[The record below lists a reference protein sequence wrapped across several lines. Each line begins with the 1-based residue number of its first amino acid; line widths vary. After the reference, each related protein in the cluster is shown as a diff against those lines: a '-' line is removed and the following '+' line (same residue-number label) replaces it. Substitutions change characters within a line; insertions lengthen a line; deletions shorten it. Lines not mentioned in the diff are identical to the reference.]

1 MEKLIYFNKFYL
13 DKEKDII
20 VNLYKSKNDELTYIL
35 ETPNHN
41 TGNLITNLAKICN
54 VETIKNEKDMK
65 IIKGVIP
72 ASINGDNEE
81 VYIFRLG
88 GIKIANIYED
98 KIEIKAKIPAIIKT
112 LMSQTKNYKLPIE
125 KSIVK
130 TYILKKSKF
139 RTDLHTHMNANLSP
153 DCLIALG
160 IVHQIK
166 YPLYYIKKINLKLT
180 KKQEEKI
187 YKQREK
193 VEENFKD
200 SELTGKYLTRKID
213 DNTFINF
220 ADLILN
226 NLENAEYNIEK
237 IRTSLAI
244 MKDGQAVFT
253 NLEKC
258 YIYRYIFAKGT
269 ASEQKEKIEL
279 KPELIEKIP
288 EQDIEKMVFKM
299 LEDKKETSPYKNNTL
314 RQDKFLWIARE
325 YKKQGIKY
333 VEIADT
339 DLSKNSERA
348 IKLLQEVHSIFPQI
362 EKETG
367 VKIRFLFA
375 IRRIPLTI
383 IKDQKTSS
391 TYLKENINLLKA
403 VAKSPYVVG
412 SDFIGEEIND
422 ISDLKP
428 VIREIVKYV
437 ENEDNN
443 FTMRIH
449 AGEND
454 SLRDNVRKSILC
466 VKEAVE
472 EGHKIPQVRIGHGLY
487 TENLNGEA
495 GKELMELIRENGV
508 IIEFQLT
515 SNIRL
520 NNLSDLSNHPIKKF
534 LKNGIKCV
542 QGTDGCGMY
551 GTDTFD
557 EQLALHNLLDLTDKD
572 FEKMREVEDEVIQKS
587 EKYFE
592 EKSKKFKEFLG
603 NKTIEEAVLELE
615 AKNTKETEDQ
625 EELRINS
632 NLETEKELKQKIKNL
647 PTDKVPVIIAGGS
660 FNTKGRET
668 IPTKEGIKI
677 LRELIEN
684 VDNNNIYFVVGHKM
698 QGYEKAIVDISKELN
713 KKVEIDA
720 IVPKMVTEKVKNRLL
735 DENVDGICISPE
747 TEELGIYK
755 SFNYEI
761 FERRKSV
768 VIAFDGN
775 SPVSNLVQEAKN
787 GKGKSKIYVNQEN
800 HLLKEKADSLEGYV
814 IPFEM
819 KDNIVKKIL
828 EDNPELKDGF
838 KGRSLKSIFFYM
850 RSVPKSLI
858 LGILSSVPIIPFFSK
873 KFQ

>member
-1 MEKLIYFNKFYL
+1 MLNKFYL

-20 VNLYKSKNDELTYIL
+20 VNLKKSKEDELTYIL

-41 TGNLITNLAKICN
+41 TGNLITNLAKICGL
-54 VETIKNEKDMK
+54 ETVKNENDMK
-65 IIKGVIP
+65 IITGTIP

-98 KIEIKAKIPAIIKT
+98 RIEIKAKIPAITKT
-112 LMSQTKNYKLPIE
+112 FMSQTKNYKLPIE

-139 RTDLHTHMNANLSP
+139 RTDLHTHANANLSP

-160 IVHQIK
+160 ISHQIR
-166 YPLYYIKKINLKLT
+166 YPLYYIKKLNLKLSQ
-180 KKQEEKI
+180 KQEEKI

-193 VEENFKD
+193 VEEQFKD
-200 SELTGKYLTRKID
+200 SPLQGKYKVRKID

-220 ADLILN
+220 ADFILN
-226 NLENAEYNIEK
+226 NLENATYNIEK

-244 MKDGQAVFT
+244 LKDGQAVFT

-258 YIYRYIFAKGT
+258 YIYRYVFAKGT
-269 ASEQKEKIEL
+269 ASDEKIKLNE
-279 KPELIEKIP
+279 EIANKIP
-288 EQDIEKMVFKM
+288 EPDIKNYVLKM
-299 LEDKKETSPYKNNTL
+299 LEDKKENSPYKNNSL
-314 RQDKFLWIARE
+314 RQDKLLWIARE

-339 DLSKNSERA
+339 DLAKTGDPA
-348 IKLLQEVHSIFPQI
+348 VKLLEEVHQIFPTI
-362 EKETG
+362 EEETG
-367 VKIRFLFA
+367 VKIRFLIG

-391 TYLKENINLLKA
+391 TYLKENINVLRA
-403 VAKSPYVVG
+403 VGKSPYVVG

-422 ISDLKP
+422 ISDLQPAIK
-428 VIREIVKYV
+428 EIVKYV
-437 ENEDNN
+437 NKEDKD
-443 FTMRIH
+443 FTIRIH

-454 SLRDNVRKSILC
+454 SLRDNVRKSIMC
-466 VKEAVE
+466 VKQSLEPNQ
-472 EGHKIPQVRIGHGLY
+472 KMPRCRIGHGLY
-487 TENLNGEA
+487 SENLDTEA
-495 GKELMELIRENGV
+495 GKELMNLMKETGV

-515 SNIRL
+515 SNVRL

-534 LKNGIKCV
+534 LENGIKCV

-551 GTDTFD
+551 GSDTFD
-557 EQLALHNLLDLTDKD
+557 EQLALQNLLGLTNQD
-572 FEKMREVEDEVIQKS
+572 FEKMRAVEDEIISKNNT
-587 EKYFE
+587 YFE
-592 EKSKKFKEFLG
+592 EKSKKFEQFLNG
-603 NKTIEEAVLELE
+603 RTIREAVLEAE
-615 AKNTKETEDQ
+615 EQYTKETEGQ
-625 EELRINS
+625 EELRITN
-632 NLETEKELKQKIKNL
+632 NIETEKELKQKIKPL

-668 IPTKEGIKI
+668 IASQEGLEVLKEFIKEI
-677 LRELIEN
+677 DSDK
-684 VDNNNIYFVVGHKM
+684 VYFVIGHKM
-698 QGYEKAIVDISKELN
+698 QGYEKAVVDIAKELN

-735 DENVDGICISPE
+735 NENVNGICISPE

-761 FERRKSV
+761 FERRKAV

-775 SPVSNLVQEAKN
+775 SPVLNLVQEAKN
-787 GKGKSKIYVNQEN
+787 GKGKSKIYVNKEN
-800 HLLKEKADSLEGYV
+800 TLLNEKAETLEGYV
-814 IPFEM
+814 VPFEM
-819 KDNIVKKIL
+819 QNNNIIGKIF
-828 EDNPELKDGF
+828 EDNPE
-838 KGRSLKSIFFYM
+838 
-850 RSVPKSLI
+850 I
-858 LGILSSVPIIPFFSK
+858 L
-873 KFQ
+873 